1 MIRKEN
7 YYRSREWLDAVR
19 KLDCCVLC
27 GKYGVQAAHMNQGK
41 GMGMKQ
47 HDCLTA
53 ALCPECHHAIDNGK
67 DMTRDERRDAMR
79 DAVLE
84 TWVQMAKM
92 GLITPSSRAR
102 V

>member
-7 YYRSREWLDAVR
+7 YYRSPEWLSAVR
-19 KLDCCVLC
+19 KVEYCVKC
-27 GKYGVQAAHMNQGK
+27 GRYGVQAAHMNQGK

-67 DMTRDERRDAMR
+67 DMTRDERREIMR
-79 DAVLE
+79 GAVLL
-84 TWVQMAKM
+84 TLVQMAKM
-92 GLITPSSRAR
+92 GLIKPSSRTR